1 MPSWVYYMVACC
13 FAGFLLGWI
22 TAWALDQWNNR

>member
-13 FAGFLLGWI
+13 LAGAIVGWI
-22 TAWALDQWNNR
+22 LAWMLDEWNNR